1 MPMIYSMCV
10 FIQCKSAHVNLK
22 TTLRFWCFGV
32 YRAVYPPRN
41 DSVIGYTLIICT
53 YLLQRALSLSVVHNL
68 LDSQHSDTSQKIPI
82 ADHLPGPKLSEARD
96 ARTLPKTNCNHLS
109 FP

>member
-32 YRAVYPPRN
+32 YRAVYPRRN
-41 DSVIGYTLIICT
+41 DSVIWVHPDHM
-53 YLLQRALSLSVVHNL
+53 YLLQRALSLSVVRNL